1 MSRLLFLTLIAYTLS
16 ACTLSACTLAPS
28 TPQPTPLVTEIDP
41 EEYALFSAMLDQ
53 NVVGY
58 DPEAPVV
65 IRDQT
70 SPHIDNLEF
79 ALEGPHKLPKELV
92 EAYRSRNDR
101 PYTLAP
107 NFTLKRGYTLMPQAE
122 YAGLLRTGST
132 SGEDF
137 QIKYPEARGVFF
149 FSRAGLNAARDEALV
164 SISYYCGS
172 LCVEG
177 GVFLMVKEDGVWKF
191 EREFLSWMA

>member
-1 MSRLLFLTLIAYTLS
+1 MYRLLFLTLII
-16 ACTLSACTLAPS
+16 CTLSACTLAPFS
-28 TPQPTPLVTEIDP
+28 TPQPTPLVTDIDP

-53 NVVGY
+53 NIVGY
-58 DPEAPVV
+58 DPDAPVV

-70 SPHIDNLEF
+70 SPHIDELEF
-79 ALEGPHKLPKELV
+79 ALKGSFDLPQELV
-92 EAYRSRNDR
+92 QAYRLRNDQ

-107 NFTLKRGYTLMPQAE
+107 NFTLKRTYTLMPQAE
-122 YAGLLRTGST
+122 YAALLRAGST

-137 QIKYPEARGVFF
+137 QNKYPQAKGVFF

-164 SISYYCGS
+164 SVSYTCGS

-177 GVFLMVKEDGVWKF
+177 GMFLMVKQDGVWKV
-191 EREFLSWMA
+191 EQEVASWEA